1 LPLEL
6 AVFFFGW
13 YLMKLRAVGVAR
25 VLGLI
30 GFVAGVALLAVVFA
44 WAFSY
49 LQAPMQSGKHSNNI
63 GEEALLLAA
72 RVALLFVLG
81 FVASA
86 IAGRG
91 IQLFGASFAEGR
103 SAGTNGEQSER

>member
-1 LPLEL
+1 
-6 AVFFFGW
+6 
-13 YLMKLRAVGVAR
+13 MKLHAVGVAR

-30 GFVAGVALLAVVFA
+30 AFVVGVGLLAMVFV

-49 LQAPMQSGKHSNNI
+49 LRAPMQSGKSNSI

-91 IQLFGASFAEGR
+91 IQLFGASLAEGR
-103 SAGTNGEQSER
+103 SIETNK

>member
-1 LPLEL
+1 
-6 AVFFFGW
+6 
-13 YLMKLRAVGVAR
+13 MKLRAVSIAR

-30 GFVAGVALLAVVFA
+30 AFVVGVGLLAAVFV

-49 LQAPMQSGKHSNNI
+49 LRTPMQSGKSNSI

-72 RVALLFVLG
+72 RVVLLFVLG

-91 IQLFGASFAEGR
+91 IQLFGASLVEGR
-103 SAGTNGEQSER
+103 STETNK